1 MKTCNQLPITS
12 MRLARLAISAAILA
26 LAFPLAHATEKDQ
39 LESIRIPIRVL
50 RLNSGS
56 DARLNCTL
64 SDDEIRDQF
73 AIVNRTWE
81 QANIIWEIESIVDI
95 DAKAPDAFTTA
106 KKNPRGQLARAL
118 VSNTSKSERLND
130 GFNVY
135 IAEDFGKSMGGV
147 FVPQEDGIVF
157 YAKRGPKGAQTPAVL
172 THELG
177 HALGL
182 PHTIFEKD
190 NNLMMGS
197 GPGRIPTPTKPITVS
212 QIEIS
217 RSIAKTGKP
226 FSPKQTR
233 RPAREPQLLWR
244 ILDTNEDDVMTI
256 DEIRPRHRDFAVDF
270 LRKASRASTDSLTR
284 EEFEQ
289 INQQQRRD
297 GGSGGGRTW
306 GPEIIPQMFSRFNA
320 NNDGYITREEA
331 SRPGS
336 LVNAN
341 FETWDQATDKDGRL
355 SREEV
360 RERLTAEP
368 ASLGPT
374 R

>member
-1 MKTCNQLPITS
+1 M
-12 MRLARLAISAAILA
+12 
-26 LAFPLAHATEKDQ
+26 E
-39 LESIRIPIRVL
+39 
-50 RLNSGS
+50 
-56 DARLNCTL
+56 
-64 SDDEIRDQF
+64 
-73 AIVNRTWE
+73 
-81 QANIIWEIESIVDI
+81 
-95 DAKAPDAFTTA
+95 
-106 KKNPRGQLARAL
+106 NPRGRLARAL
-118 VSNTSKSERLND
+118 VSNTSKSERLKD

-157 YAKRGPKGAQTPAVL
+157 YAKRGPKGVQTPAVL
-172 THELG
+172 AHELG

-197 GPGRIPTPTKPITVS
+197 GPERIPTPTKPITVS

-233 RPAREPQLLWR
+233 APAREPKLLWK
-244 ILDTNEDDVMTI
+244 ILDTNEDQVMTI
-256 DEIRPRHRDFAVDF
+256 DEIGPRHREFAVDF
-270 LRKASRASTDSLTR
+270 LRKASRAPTDSLTR

-289 INQQQRRD
+289 INQQQSRQRLIAQRRRNGQD
-297 GGSGGGRTW
+297 GGSGVGRTW
-306 GPEIIPQMFSRFNA
+306 GPEIIPQMFSRFDA

-341 FETWDQATDKDGRL
+341 FEKWDQATDHDGRL
-355 SREEV
+355 TREEV
-360 RERLTAEP
+360 KERLTANP
-368 ASLGPT
+368 TTLGPT